1 VIANSKDQETVM
13 KCHIVLAALFI
24 ATTQA
29 AAVDDRVEAA
39 CERDYSKYCSQHD
52 PEGADVRRC
61 MRANGSKLTGPCVEA
76 LMAAG
81 ELTSDE
87 VARYQQSKRPRR

>member
-1 VIANSKDQETVM
+1 M
-13 KCHIVLAALFI
+13 KWHIVLATLFI

-29 AAVDDRVEAA
+29 ASVDDRVEAA
-39 CERDYSKYCSQHD
+39 CERDYSAYCSQHD
-52 PEGADVRRC
+52 PDGQDVRRC
-61 MRANGSKLTGPCVEA
+61 MRAHSSKLAGPCVEA